1 MNCNLYVEAEY
12 GRNTYY
18 VPVKKNICAG
28 SLNIKVVKAI
38 QFILDGCFTLGE
50 YLDLKF
56 IIEKIKDKKLAEPKF
71 SVPPYHEEGKLDEQD
86 YLRAYNVLEYL
97 LGFSQSLSA
106 TYPLDIFAIKF
117 E

>member
-1 MNCNLYVEAEY
+1 MNCNLYVEAEHN
-12 GRNTYY
+12 GNFYY
-18 VPVKKNICAG
+18 VPIKKNICAG

-56 IIEKIKDKKLAEPKF
+56 IVEKIEDKKLASEF
-71 SVPPYHEEGKLDEQD
+71 SVPPYYRESKLDEQD
-86 YLRAYNVLEYL
+86 YLRAYNVLEHL
-97 LGFSQSLSA
+97 LGFSQSLSTA
-106 TYPLDIFAIKF
+106 YPLDIFAIKF